1 MLQVSEALC
10 IGCGLCARNCPSN
23 AITLFFGKARI
34 DPTRCI
40 NCYRCVSVCPQ
51 GAIQEEVYTTI
62 SSLKAS
68 LQEIQAKINQL
79 SARLRQVEDRR

>member
-1 MLQVSEALC
+1 MLRVREELC

-34 DPTRCI
+34 DTARCI

-62 SSLKAS
+62 SSLKAN

-79 SARLRQVEDRR
+79 AARLRQLENRR